1 MKCIGFKKER
11 KKKYYIFSFLF
22 NQREKTFNIIKSIP
36 VIGPFFKVGYSVGRA
51 IGGDT
56 DAFKKLDIADLN
68 PARNVAD
75 LGRHIYAATKK
86 FDRGIW
92 IGKRGLGKF
101 MSVTLFGSGADVS
114 HYGIMIDGTIYHVQP
129 SSGGKTMSIET
140 TSRSSVIESFTWYP
154 TSYYNR
160 KSSWELES
168 YSKHYEE
175 SFSYNVLSLK
185 YYQSN
190 CQFFVR
196 DLLAYSTGI
205 SEKDAVKDLK
215 IIMGTILF

>member
-1 MKCIGFKKER
+1 M
-11 KKKYYIFSFLF
+11 
-22 NQREKTFNIIKSIP
+22 
-36 VIGPFFKVGYSVGRA
+36 
-51 IGGDT
+51 
-56 DAFKKLDIADLN
+56 
-68 PARNVAD
+68 AD

-129 SSGGKTMSIET
+129 SSGGKTMSIEI

-154 TSYYNR
+154 TTYYNR

-168 YSKHYEE
+168 YSKDYEK
-175 SFSYNVLSLK
+175 SFSYSVLLLQN
-185 YYQSN
+185 YQSN
-190 CQFFVR
+190 CQRFVI

-205 SEKDAVKDLK
+205 SKKDAFEDLR
-215 IIMGTILF
+215 IILGTILF